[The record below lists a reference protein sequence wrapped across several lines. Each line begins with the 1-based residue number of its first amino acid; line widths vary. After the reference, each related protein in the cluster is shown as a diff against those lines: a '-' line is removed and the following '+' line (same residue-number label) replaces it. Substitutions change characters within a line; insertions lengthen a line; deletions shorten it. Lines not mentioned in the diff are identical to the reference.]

1 MKIWLLIWIFAAM
14 TLCGCSDAAT
24 SSIPQDSTAN
34 VPAGDVLKLP
44 DPRTKGQVSLE
55 EALANRRSNR
65 EFSSS
70 PLKLEDVSQLLWSA
84 QGITSAGGGRTAPSA
99 GALYP
104 LEIYLVAGNVQSLS
118 AGIYRYQP
126 QGQALVRIKDGDVR
140 NELARAAVGQA
151 CVKQGAISL
160 VIAGVYERTTAKYGD
175 RGTEYVHLEAG
186 HAAQDVCL
194 QATALNLNVV
204 TVGAFTDDHV
214 KSTVGLSKN
223 ESPLYI
229 IPIGRKP

>member
-1 MKIWLLIWIFAAM
+1 MKTWLLIWIFAAM
-14 TLCGCSDAAT
+14 ALSGCSDVT
-24 SSIPQDSTAN
+24 TNSVTQESSVSLPNGGS
-34 VPAGDVLKLP
+34 LKLP

-84 QGITSAGGGRTAPSA
+84 QGITSPEGGRTAPSA

-104 LEIYLVAGNVQSLS
+104 LEVYLVAGNVQSLS
-118 AGIYRYQP
+118 SGIYKYQP
-126 QGQALVRIKDGDVR
+126 QGQALIRIKEGDAR
-140 NELARAAVGQA
+140 NELAQAAVGQA
-151 CVKQGAISL
+151 SVKQGAICL
-160 VIAGVYERTTAKYGD
+160 VIAGVYERSTTKYGD
-175 RGTEYVHLEAG
+175 RGIAYVHLEAG

-204 TVGAFTDDHV
+204 TVGAFTDGQV
-214 KSTVGLSKN
+214 KDTVSLSKD
-223 ESPLYI
+223 ETPLYI
-229 IPIGRKP
+229 IPIGQKP